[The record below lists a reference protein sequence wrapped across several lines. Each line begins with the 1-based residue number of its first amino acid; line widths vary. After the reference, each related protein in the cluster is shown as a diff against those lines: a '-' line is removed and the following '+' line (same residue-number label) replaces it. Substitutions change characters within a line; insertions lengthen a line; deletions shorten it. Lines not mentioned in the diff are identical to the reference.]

1 MIKNYGFI
9 GLGDMGKPIVSN
21 LLKSSKNIF
30 VYDVDNIVNK
40 APSGSII
47 CHSVKELVSNAEIIF
62 ISVPDGKATKDVID
76 KILSSNF
83 NFIKAI
89 VNLSTIGFLETKAC
103 L

>member
-47 CHSVKELVSNAEIIF
+47 CHSVKN
-62 ISVPDGKATKDVID
+62 
-76 KILSSNF
+76 
-83 NFIKAI
+83 
-89 VNLSTIGFLETKAC
+89 
-103 L
+103 